1 MGKKEDS
8 MLEAVNI
15 SYHAGKK
22 RLLHP
27 VSLSFKPGLF
37 HVIMGPNGAGK
48 STLLKLLAGS
58 QPPATGK
65 VLLDG
70 RELDRYSQKE
80 LATKRAVLSQHYHI
94 SFPITVRDIVLMG
107 RYPYYGQQPRP
118 EDISVC
124 KEAMTRMEVADMADR
139 DYATLSGGEA
149 QKVQM
154 SRVLAQIGNE
164 TTAKLLFL
172 DEPVSNLDI
181 RYQYELMRVAKELC
195 GRNHTVIAIL
205 HDINLAL
212 SFADRIYFMKEGKM
226 MHESSEPLKV
236 TKEIIDDVFGVSSSI
251 FYTDDKPV
259 VVVRGN

>member
-1 MGKKEDS
+1 
-8 MLEAVNI
+8 MLEAVDI
-15 SYHAGKK
+15 SYKAGKK
-22 RLLHP
+22 ELLHP
-27 VSLSFKPGLF
+27 VSLSFGPGLF

-58 QPPATGK
+58 QQPAAGK
-65 VLLDG
+65 IILDG
-70 RELDRYSQKE
+70 RELGHYSQKE
-80 LATKRAVLSQHYHI
+80 LAIKRAVLSQHYHI

-118 EDISVC
+118 ADLAAC
-124 KEAMTRMEVADMADR
+124 REAMQRMEVAEMADR

-154 SRVLAQIGNE
+154 SRVLAQIGGKE
-164 TTAKLLFL
+164 KDAKLLFL

-181 RYQYELMRVAKELC
+181 RYQYELMRAAKELC
-195 GRNHTVIAIL
+195 GRKHTVIAIL

-212 SFADRIYFMKEGKM
+212 SFADRILFMKEGKVV
-226 MHESSEPLKV
+226 HESSEPLKLE
-236 TKEIIDDVFGVSSSI
+236 KEVIDSVFGVSSSI
-251 FYTDDKPV
+251 LYLEEGRPV